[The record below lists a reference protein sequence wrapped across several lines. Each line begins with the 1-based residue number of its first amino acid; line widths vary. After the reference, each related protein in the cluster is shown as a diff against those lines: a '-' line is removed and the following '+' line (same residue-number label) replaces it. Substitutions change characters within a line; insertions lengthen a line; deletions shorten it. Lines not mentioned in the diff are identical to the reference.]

1 MRFPVTAAVATEVQ
15 PINRAAVDRVRFAT
29 RDDADEIM
37 AICCEMALENGQMT
51 MSERKV
57 RGLLEEAFS
66 QKGGIIGVIGN
77 QNLIQGCICMRIGQL
92 WYSEDWMLSE
102 YFSYVRPQYRRSTNL
117 LDLVE
122 FAKDCAHRMQLKL
135 FISMVSTTRTE
146 AKVRLFERR
155 LSKPA
160 GALFIYDGSRPSID
174 ISAAVGG

>member
-1 MRFPVTAAVATEVQ
+1 MSNRKLINREAVA
-15 PINRAAVDRVRFAT
+15 RVRFAT
-29 RDDADEIM
+29 REDAEDIM
-37 AICCEMALENGQMT
+37 SICCEMALENGQMT

-57 RGLLEEAFS
+57 RSLIEEAMQ

-77 QNLIQGCICMRIGQL
+77 PGEIQGCICMRIGQL

-122 FAKDCAHRMQLKL
+122 FAKDCAYRMQLKL

-160 GALFIYDGSRPSID
+160 GAVFIFDGAD
-174 ISAAVGG
+174 VVGMAEDAVVTAGA